1 MTYGA
6 TAWPNHRHN
15 DLPESKFIGGSF
27 MSRVMPHDRGQRQS
41 HVIRLSA

>member
-15 DLPESKFIGGSF
+15 DLPESEFIGGSWRAASCR
-27 MSRVMPHDRGQRQS
+27 MTEVSGK
-41 HVIRLSA
+41 AT